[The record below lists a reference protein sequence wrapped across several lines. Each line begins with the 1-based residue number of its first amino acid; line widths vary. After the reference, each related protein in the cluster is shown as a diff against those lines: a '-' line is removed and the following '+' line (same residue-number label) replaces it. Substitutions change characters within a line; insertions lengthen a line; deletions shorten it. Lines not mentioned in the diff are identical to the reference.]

1 MVRFHNAVVSI
12 LSESNTIDDSG
23 DYIAE
28 WTQIETLE
36 GDVQPHTLTEDEIKA
51 YGISL
56 SRGSVKLFLYN
67 GFHENIKVG
76 NRASVLS
83 SFTGKTEVYN
93 IMPINAWSKHGE
105 CLLLPVENESA
116 PTPPAPTPDDNE
128 GEEETNGQENS
139 QIGNGENA
147 GSPATETVDD

>member
-12 LSESNTIDDSG
+12 LSESNSIDDSG

-36 GDVQPHTLTEDEIKA
+36 GDVQPHSLTEDEMKA
-51 YGISL
+51 YGISQN
-56 SRGSVKLFLYN
+56 RGSVKLFLYN

-83 SFTGKTEVYN
+83 AFTGKTEVYN

-105 CLLLPVENESA
+105 CLLLPVENETD
-116 PTPPAPTPDDNE
+116 PTPPTPTPSEE
-128 GEEETNGQENS
+128 GEEETDGE
-139 QIGNGENA
+139 GN
-147 GSPATETVDD
+147 